1 MLRAATAQ
9 SNGNREWKKY
19 LYAIISRKRGTDM
32 EAIVQTQKLGKCY
45 GRKWVLRNATFSVE
59 KGEIVGLVGK
69 NGAGKTTLIRLLT
82 GIAKPSEG
90 SFTLFGETNLSK
102 NLGRVSARIE
112 HPAIYNSRTG
122 KDNLIA
128 ACILHGR
135 LDADKSGYIQHQ
147 MEYVGLG
154 RRYNSPRAAGNYSLG
169 RKQRLG
175 IAIARISKPELRIL
189 DEPTNGL
196 DPEGIRQIRELL
208 LKRNKEQKT
217 TRIIS
222 SHILSELSK
231 FATSYLFIDK
241 GQLLEKISAT
251 SLENSSHHRYI
262 ISTNDNKKARQLRL
276 DKGYSVTETSD
287 ALDIYNVNDQTEFL
301 NLLIQNQLLLTRFES
316 KENGLE
322 DHFLRL
328 IGDRK

>member
-1 MLRAATAQ
+1 
-9 SNGNREWKKY
+9 
-19 LYAIISRKRGTDM
+19 
-32 EAIVQTQKLGKCY
+32 
-45 GRKWVLRNATFSVE
+45 
-59 KGEIVGLVGK
+59 
-69 NGAGKTTLIRLLT
+69 
-82 GIAKPSEG
+82 
-90 SFTLFGETNLSK
+90 
-102 NLGRVSARIE
+102 
-112 HPAIYNSRTG
+112 
-122 KDNLIA
+122 
-128 ACILHGR
+128 
-135 LDADKSGYIQHQ
+135 
-147 MEYVGLG
+147 
-154 RRYNSPRAAGNYSLG
+154 
-169 RKQRLG
+169 
-175 IAIARISKPELRIL
+175 
-189 DEPTNGL
+189 
-196 DPEGIRQIRELL
+196 
-208 LKRNKEQKT
+208 QKT

-301 NLLIQNQLLLTRFES
+301 NLLIQNQFLLTRFES